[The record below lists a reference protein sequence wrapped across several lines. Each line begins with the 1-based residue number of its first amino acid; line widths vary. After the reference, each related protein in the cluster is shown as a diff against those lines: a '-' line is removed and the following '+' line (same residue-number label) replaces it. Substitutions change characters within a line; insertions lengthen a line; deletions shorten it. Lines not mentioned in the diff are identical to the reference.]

1 MPFTTTEKAT
11 ELGQTVPYSPFETPF
26 SSLFPLV
33 GKYIA
38 TYKHPNPL
46 F

>member
-1 MPFTTTEKAT
+1 MPLATTEKAT
-11 ELGQTVPYSPFETPF
+11 ELGQNVPCSPFETPF
-26 SSLFPLV
+26 SGLFPLV

-38 TYKHPNPL
+38 TYKHPNLL